1 MVLLVFSCKEI
12 SYKQKVYGHTD
23 TEHRYRGYGLAH
35 AYLDEEMKQH
45 RLQGEVDE
53 MTEKKASSFAGGG
66 VGAEGELHTGHE
78 VEEEAH
84 HVGNDVGHF
93 WHEQTF
99 QQQVDAVLNGCGD
112 GTDDAEAQDFA

>member
-1 MVLLVFSCKEI
+1 MVLVFSCKEI
-12 SYKQKVYGHTD
+12 SYKSRKFYGHTD

-84 HVGNDVGHF
+84 HVGYNIGELS
-93 WHEQTF
+93 HEQTF
-99 QQQVDAVLNGCGD
+99 QQQVDDVLNGSSYGA
-112 GTDDAEAQDFA
+112 DDAEAQNFA